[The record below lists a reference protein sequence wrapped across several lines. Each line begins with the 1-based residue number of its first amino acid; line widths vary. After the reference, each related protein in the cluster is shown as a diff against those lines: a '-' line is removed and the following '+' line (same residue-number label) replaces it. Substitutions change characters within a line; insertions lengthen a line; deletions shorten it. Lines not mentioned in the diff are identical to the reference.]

1 MMNNWQTSIIGIIA
15 LVIGAVLLYMGKIS
29 WDQFIIFLGIFGLGM
44 AAKDHNVTGGTREQ

>member
-1 MMNNWQTSIIGIIA
+1 MMNNWQTSIIGIVA